1 MNEHLAGVAA
11 MSADEEMYARP
22 GEPCAGKDVPGRNT
36 LPQGTVKPGT
46 EVDALGPRDWDD
58 FVLHTGE
65 ARGVADTAHHS
76 LQPDA
81 PTVPAAERGLEI
93 EKDQSVNNEIPSS
106 SLGPA

>member
-1 MNEHLAGVAA
+1 MNQERKRDADTAG
-11 MSADEEMYARP
+11 EEMYARP
-22 GEPCAGKDVPGRNT
+22 GEPCAGKDIPGRNT

-46 EVDALGPRDWDD
+46 EIDAHGPQDWDD

-65 ARGVADTAHHS
+65 ARGVADTARHS
-76 LQPDA
+76 LLPDA
-81 PTVPAAERGLEI
+81 PTVAAAQRGQEI